1 MKLYVKGARL
11 TYAPSLFV
19 AKAKNNDDG
28 TVSKAKYQGT
38 FIVEPTTLAFAGD
51 ANPDTPAGQAKGYK
65 FLPFKDAL
73 GAAIQQVANEGFG
86 TRAPTL
92 LAQLKAQNRL
102 ILHDGAEKGGKPGYE
117 GNHYFNAANELR
129 PLLLNAAGGSVQAS
143 DGTLYNGCYVTAV
156 FDVWAGKGAKKQDM
170 VGISLLGVQ
179 FMRDGERLGGG
190 LVAAADDFAAIP
202 APEGEKAAAGQGAA
216 GLF

>member
-1 MKLYVKGARL
+1 MKLYVKGTRL
-11 TYAPSLFV
+11 AWAQSLFV
-19 AKAKNNDDG
+19 AKAKADDPL
-28 TVSKAKYQGT
+28 SKAKYQGT

-65 FLPFKDAL
+65 YLPFKDAL
-73 GAAIQQVANEGFG
+73 GAAIQQAANEKFG
-86 TRAPTL
+86 ARAATI

-102 ILHDGAEKGGKPGYE
+102 ILHDGAEKGEKPGYV
-117 GNHYFNAANELR
+117 GNLYFNAANELR

-143 DGTLYNGCYVTAV
+143 DGVLYGGCYVTGV
-156 FDVWAGKGAKKQDM
+156 FDVWAGPGAKKQDM

-202 APEGEKAAAGQGAA
+202 SAEGEKAAAGQGAA
-216 GLF
+216 GLFPT